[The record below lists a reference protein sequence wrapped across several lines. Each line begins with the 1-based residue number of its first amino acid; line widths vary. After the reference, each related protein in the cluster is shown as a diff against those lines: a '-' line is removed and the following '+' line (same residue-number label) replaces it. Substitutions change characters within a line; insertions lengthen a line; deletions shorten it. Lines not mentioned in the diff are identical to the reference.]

1 MWLVVCVG
9 CGTIA
14 AFRLHLVLDFAVA
27 VDLIVAAAFGLQ
39 ARAIIGAIFRRAIL
53 LNFLTRS
60 RVLSTGVP
68 GRGNERAAFLA
79 FLAPLFL
86 GAATSVALE
95 LSGLTLPPLY
105 GSGIG
110 LFVSFALV
118 TPLVWTY
125 ETAVAGLHHVRLP
138 PRPARDRVLL
148 HGGRRQAAL
157 AHRRGARREPAGHPC
172 RHRRHR
178 SKVGRDFAL
187 IGLAHAMIVMLGLA
201 PFFVLVQRL
210 SWAQAVAAA
219 AGTAAVEMGVSGV
232 GFLCGGIKIGLRGIY
247 ALVLLLLQVNLMWL
261 KSIVWRCRRTSCS
274 VRASPHPSSLRLPH
288 DRAVHR
294 RRQRQDVR
302 GGVEV
307 FTFVMV
313 AMALGYGVGVMM
325 IAAFNSGPNT
335 GHLAGAV
342 LGGLFLLC
350 PALCA
355 LRRQVCVGVDPHRH
369 EGLVAAADRVRSL
382 RHLLYFAGG
391 LALNRS
397 IQLGAY
403 YAAGFMGFVVLVCL
417 RFLVACLVCWLFC
430 VGSVRAAAASTSI
443 TSTATQLHLHLHHN
457 LHLHLHHLHLPLHLH
472 HNLHHLHLH
481 LQATGFLVAVF
492 IYLVEWRVL
501 FTLGRPLPHRLRRHA
516 HRRRPIAV
524 RRASMRDDWGLLR
537 SRKLLLKLARKAQV
551 VRDDARHS
559 RRRSTR

>member
-1 MWLVVCVG
+1 MKK
-9 CGTIA
+9 
-14 AFRLHLVLDFAVA
+14 
-27 VDLIVAAAFGLQ
+27 
-39 ARAIIGAIFRRAIL
+39 
-53 LNFLTRS
+53 
-60 RVLSTGVP
+60 
-68 GRGNERAAFLA
+68 GRAFLA

-125 ETAVAGLHHVRLP
+125 ETRGL
-138 PRPARDRVLL
+138 RPAFIMCAFLLVQLVIACSATVAAVKLHWLTGVVLGVSL
-148 HGGRRQAAL
+148 EVILAVTAAI
-157 AHRRGARREPAGHPC
+157 
-172 RHRRHR
+172 R

-261 KSIVWRCRRTSCS
+261 EIDRLEMPADIVLGTGLAAS
-274 VRASPHPSSLRLPH
+274 VVLFASLTIGLYIDDGSGRMYGS
-288 DRAVHR
+288 
-294 RRQRQDVR
+294 
-302 GGVEV
+302 GVEV

-350 PALCA
+350 PALCRLFGGKKFASASIRTGMKVSLLLQVVCA
-355 LRRQVCVGVDPHRH
+355 LFGI
-369 EGLVAAADRVRSL
+369 
-382 RHLLYFAGG
+382 LLYFAGG

-403 YAAGFMGFVVLVCL
+403 YAAGFVGFVVLVCL

-430 VGSVRAAAASTSI
+430 VGSVRDPAATTTTTSTS
-443 TSTATQLHLHLHHN
+443 TSTTS
-457 LHLHLHHLHLPLHLH
+457 
-472 HNLHHLHLH
+472 
-481 LQATGFLVAVF
+481 TS
-492 IYLVEWRVL
+492 
-501 FTLGRPLPHRLRRHA
+501 TSDTTS
-516 HRRRPIAV
+516 RRP
-524 RRASMRDDWGLLR
+524 AS
-537 SRKLLLKLARKAQV
+537 S
-551 VRDDARHS
+551 S
-559 RRRSTR
+559 PSSFT